1 MKAKLVTPVIAAITL
16 FFGATAMADVGHG
29 KEDIGQP
36 GVASAVTRTVDV
48 EMGDIFFMPKNID
61 VKPGET
67 IRFVLRN
74 KGALLHEFN
83 IGCCRSCGAPKR
95 NGEHVPEWNA
105 YTHRVR
111 ENDGQHGSQHGR
123 DEDGWNG
130 TQRPEQHADR
140 ARSNKGIDLD
150 LQQYNWTSICLQRAR
165 SLPVWDGRSI

>member
-83 IGCCRSCGAPKR
+83 IGQAAAHAAHQKEMASMFQNGTLTPTGSGKMTGSMGHSMGA
-95 NGEHVPEWNA
+95 VS
-105 YTHRVR
+105 YTHL
-111 ENDGQHGSQHGR
+111 
-123 DEDGWNG
+123 
-130 TQRPEQHADR
+130 R
-140 ARSNKGIDLD
+140 AHE
-150 LQQYNWTSICLQRAR
+150 T
-165 SLPVWDGRSI
+165 

>member
-83 IGCCRSCGAPKR
+83 IGQAAAHAAHQKEMASMF
-95 NGEHVPEWNA
+95 
-105 YTHRVR
+105 
-111 ENDGQHGSQHGR
+111 Q
-123 DEDGWNG
+123 NG
-130 TQRPEQHADR
+130 TLTPTGSGKMTGSMGH
-140 ARSNKGIDLD
+140 
-150 LQQYNWTSICLQRAR
+150 
-165 SLPVWDGRSI
+165 